1 MAFQINTNIGA
12 LNAYNALAKVNAETY
27 KAQLRMATGKRI
39 NSVADD
45 TSGYKIGKDLQS
57 KSAVMKAS
65 QGNISA
71 AKNLLSTA
79 ESALQSID
87 DLATQINA
95 KITDNQD
102 PTKDHTSLLKDVVA
116 LQNEINSIFSNTN
129 FNGTALISTSGAATT
144 FSFQTGLQSNGST
157 ADTLSVDYATSLTST
172 AMTASTVSGTDA
184 TDKSTLAALDVST
197 LQSGVR
203 KALSS
208 IGNLTQRLDIKNDYL
223 TSAISNADATVSRL
237 FDADMAMEQLNATKG
252 NILSQAG
259 TAMLSQLNSAPQN
272 VLQLF
277 R

>member
-65 QGNISA
+65 QSNIAA

-102 PTKDHTSLLKDVVA
+102 PTKDHTNLVKDVVA
-116 LQNEINSIFSNTN
+116 LSTEISNIFSNTN
-129 FNGTALISTSGAATT
+129 FNGTSLIASNATT
-144 FSFQTGLQSNGST
+144 FTFQTGLQSNGST
-157 ADTLSVDYATSLTST
+157 AETLNLNFAASLTST
-172 AMTASTVSGTDA
+172 AADSITATGVDA
-184 TDKSTLAALDVST
+184 TDKSALASYSVDS
-197 LQSGVR
+197 LQKGVR
-203 KALSS
+203 NALAS
-208 IGNLTQRLDIKNDYL
+208 IGNFVQRLDIKNDYL
-223 TSAISNADATVSRL
+223 TAAISNADASVSRL